1 MYNNQRIMALIPARG
16 GSKGIKNKN
25 IIDLCGKPLIAHTVD
40 AAKECSYIDDI
51 IVSTDSKAIADV
63 AVKYGAHVPFIR
75 PDKLAQDRS
84 TTLDVVLHA
93 INEMKCRGC
102 EYDILILLQPTSP
115 LRNTDDIKGA
125 IEEFCDKKV
134 KSLVSVSEVNDS
146 PVLIRQIGEDMKLEK
161 LLDLS
166 STIRRQDMKKYYR
179 VNGAIYIN
187 RIIDIDNETSFNDNE
202 YGYIMDKKHSVDI
215 DEMMDV
221 VYARLLME
229 NNQ

>member
-1 MYNNQRIMALIPARG
+1 M
-16 GSKGIKNKN
+16 
-25 IIDLCGKPLIAHTVD
+25 
-40 AAKECSYIDDI
+40 
-51 IVSTDSKAIADV
+51 
-63 AVKYGAHVPFIR
+63 
-75 PDKLAQDRS
+75 
-84 TTLDVVLHA
+84 
-93 INEMKCRGC
+93 
-102 EYDILILLQPTSP
+102 
-115 LRNTDDIKGA
+115 
-125 IEEFCDKKV
+125 

-187 RIIDIDNETSFNDNE
+187 RIIDINNETSFNDNE